1 MTSITLEMLAHTLYN
16 VNDFMKGENKM
27 SQFTFRI
34 PDDLH
39 VKIRVLAAFRNVS
52 QNDVLIQ
59 AAQEL
64 INRWEQKHGVLPL
77 PPEDIE

>member
-1 MTSITLEMLAHTLYN
+1 
-16 VNDFMKGENKM
+16 M

-39 VKIRVLAAFRNVS
+39 AKVRILAAFRNES
-52 QNDVLIQ
+52 QNDVLIR

-77 PPEDIE
+77 PPEDID